1 METVDLYCNEGGV
14 PAGKNMLLENYFFKL
29 FLFVQFFSLFPWNSG
44 DFPYSDLQPK
54 RLTSLKLEEEKI
66 QAKVGEE
73 EVTGSGGATAL
84 GILFFFLLSYFFIL
98 SSDLGRAMY
107 FCFFVT
113 FYIVI
118 WLGQCISIIHRH
130 GRHDGCLLLSPH
142 WHRHLHCC
150 AHWAHPE
157 DYCDELNFSFAQFK
171 HPS

>member
-1 METVDLYCNEGGV
+1 
-14 PAGKNMLLENYFFKL
+14 MLLENYFFKL

-54 RLTSLKLEEEKI
+54 RLTSIKLEEKN
-66 QAKVGEE
+66 
-73 EVTGSGGATAL
+73 SGQGW
-84 GILFFFLLSYFFIL
+84 GGGGDRVWRGHCPGYFGFFLLSYFFIL

-150 AHWAHPE
+150 ARWAHPE

>member
-54 RLTSLKLEEEKI
+54 RLTSLKLEEKI

-107 FCFFVT
+107 FCF
-113 FYIVI
+113 
-118 WLGQCISIIHRH
+118 L
-130 GRHDGCLLLSPH
+130 
-142 WHRHLHCC
+142 
-150 AHWAHPE
+150 
-157 DYCDELNFSFAQFK
+157 
-171 HPS
+171 

>member
-66 QAKVGEE
+66 QANAGEE

-84 GILFFFLLSYFFIL
+84 GIFFSSLIFFH
-98 SSDLGRAMY
+98 
-107 FCFFVT
+107 
-113 FYIVI
+113 IVI
-118 WLGQCISIIHRH
+118 
-130 GRHDGCLLLSPH
+130 
-142 WHRHLHCC
+142 
-150 AHWAHPE
+150 
-157 DYCDELNFSFAQFK
+157 
-171 HPS
+171 